1 MICFKT
7 TMDKNSLLKIYLFII
22 VFISTVYS
30 QQLSQMSIV
39 GKAETQPSELISKE
53 VRDANGDVCAGLIIA
68 TDLDDLKFD
77 SYNGIVKMDAD
88 KPGRYFLFLS
98 PDERVVTIYKTG
110 FKPLK
115 LILSEIGISKMESGK
130 VWQLIITGEKKVD
143 YIPVSILIEP
153 TVDEIIV
160 DGKKQASAR
169 SYQLLP
175 GEHSLR
181 IEKEGFKIL
190 DEKIIVSLSKT
201 NFTFK
206 LTEVELVGVTI
217 RSLPSNAKIFIDSVE
232 KGITDKG
239 IFLYPGKFKLKIAK
253 SGYLDIRKIIE
264 VKETE
269 GNVFVFKLE
278 RSATGVLIVR
288 SPADARVFINREDY
302 TGKDTIELAEGKYNI
317 DIEKAGYNQISEFI
331 EVLPGKT
338 IIKQY
343 TFGAGAGSLQFNV
356 TPVDARVK
364 LVKNGVEVLKWT
376 GIKMQKG
383 IDVGDYML
391 EVRAPGYIS
400 IKKQISIEEG
410 KAIREDIALMK
421 RYSIDTLGG
430 SRSNSEMIYVEGGW
444 FSMGSYDAGLK
455 ENTKHRVFV
464 DSFFMDKY
472 EVTVQQYKK

>member
-1 MICFKT
+1 
-7 TMDKNSLLKIYLFII
+7 
-22 VFISTVYS
+22 
-30 QQLSQMSIV
+30 MSIV

-175 GEHSLR
+175 GDHSLR

-410 KAIREDIALMK
+410 NAIREDIALMK
-421 RYSIDTLGG
+421 RYSIDTL
-430 SRSNSEMIYVEGGW
+430 
-444 FSMGSYDAGLK
+444 
-455 ENTKHRVFV
+455 
-464 DSFFMDKY
+464 
-472 EVTVQQYKK
+472 